1 MYTIIDPALDEQ
13 LRHPIRPRKSARIA
27 RPGESRARKPRDDD
41 EEGYAPW
48 KVPFPNEEEW
58 QAYLKDFLESLEPHQ
73 EARDIV
79 VGVLKR
85 LRDRQEQSS

>member
-13 LRHPIRPRKSARIA
+13 LKHPIRPRKSVRTA
-27 RPGESRARKPRDDD
+27 RPGESRARGRKDDD
-41 EEGYAPW
+41 EGYAPW
-48 KVPFPNEEEW
+48 KVPFPTEEEW
-58 QAYLKDFLESLEPHQ
+58 QAYLKDFLESLQPHR

-85 LRDRQEQSS
+85 LRERQEQSS